1 MIRPNLNQRSERK
14 GDSVRRMRPS
24 FYGGV
29 PIGHQIISDSCKIDG
44 VNNDKLIKANL
55 CSLIMANWRDR
66 ISKFSGKTRF
76 VVSRTFIHLAGD
88 EIAPMLGVLNRVARE
103 AIEADGDLEVLG
115 EGLVSVCQNLLQM
128 STYWQSAAN
137 EGDVLWNEG
146 EAGDYVNELF
156 TDSAQRYL
164 SEIDT
169 VEDDDEPLSLPVTR
183 NLVIMITV
191 AFEGESAD
199 LETNLADIE
208 ALEYGLKALINLHYQ
223 EQLRAIQIHFSPAR
237 LGDELDG
244 EQLLLNFPEL
254 IPL

>member
-1 MIRPNLNQRSERK
+1 
-14 GDSVRRMRPS
+14 
-24 FYGGV
+24 
-29 PIGHQIISDSCKIDG
+29 
-44 VNNDKLIKANL
+44 
-55 CSLIMANWRDR
+55 MANWRDR

-115 EGLVSVCQNLLQM
+115 EGLVSVCQNLLQR
-128 STYWQSAAN
+128 SSYWQSAAN
-137 EGDVLWNEG
+137 EGDVLWDEG

-199 LETNLADIE
+199 LETNLADLE

-223 EQLRAIQIHFSPAR
+223 EKLRAIQIHFSPAR

>member
-1 MIRPNLNQRSERK
+1 
-14 GDSVRRMRPS
+14 
-24 FYGGV
+24 
-29 PIGHQIISDSCKIDG
+29 
-44 VNNDKLIKANL
+44 
-55 CSLIMANWRDR
+55 MANWRDR

-76 VVSRTFIHLAGD
+76 VVSRTFIHLAGA

-137 EGDVLWNEG
+137 EGDVLWDEG

-156 TDSAQRYL
+156 TDSASRYL

-169 VEDDDEPLSLPVTR
+169 VEDNDDEPLSLPVTR

-191 AFEGESAD
+191 AFEGESPD
-199 LETNLADIE
+199 LETNLADLE

-223 EQLRAIQIHFSPAR
+223 EKLRAIQIHFSPAR

>member
-1 MIRPNLNQRSERK
+1 MTS
-14 GDSVRRMRPS
+14 
-24 FYGGV
+24 
-29 PIGHQIISDSCKIDG
+29 
-44 VNNDKLIKANL
+44 
-55 CSLIMANWRDR
+55 WRDR
-66 ISKFSGKTRF
+66 ISKISGKTRF
-76 VVSRTFIHLAGD
+76 VVSRVFIHLAGS

-128 STYWQSAAN
+128 SADWQSAGN
-137 EGDVLWNEG
+137 EGDVIWDEG
-146 EAGDYVNELF
+146 EAGDFVNELF

-164 SEIDT
+164 SAVDT
-169 VEDDDEPLSLPVTR
+169 NDELNDDAPLSLPVTS
-183 NLVIMITV
+183 NLVIMLTV
-191 AFEGESAD
+191 AFEGESPD
-199 LETNLADIE
+199 LENNLADIE

-223 EQLRAIQIHFSPAR
+223 EKLRAIQIHFSPAK

>member
-1 MIRPNLNQRSERK
+1 
-14 GDSVRRMRPS
+14 
-24 FYGGV
+24 
-29 PIGHQIISDSCKIDG
+29 
-44 VNNDKLIKANL
+44 
-55 CSLIMANWRDR
+55 MASWRDR

-76 VVSRTFIHLAGD
+76 VVSRIFIHLAGE

-115 EGLVSVCQNLLQM
+115 EGLVSVCQNLLEM
-128 STYWQSAAN
+128 SVNWQSAGN
-137 EGDVLWNEG
+137 EGDVVWDEG
-146 EAGDYVNELF
+146 EAGDYINELF

-164 SEIDT
+164 SG
-169 VEDDDEPLSLPVTR
+169 VETNKDLNDDQPLSLPVTR
-183 NLVIMITV
+183 NLVIMLTV
-191 AFEGESAD
+191 AAEGETPD
-199 LETNLADIE
+199 LENNLADME

-223 EQLRAIQIHFSPAR
+223 EKLRAIQIHFSPAQ